1 MTDKEILS
9 TLTCITPESY
19 SQWKKLKKC
28 ILTWMDNSIDHTDE
42 YVGTL
47 TESHVLDRP
56 CIEVYEEYTQWCEM
70 NYIKDIVH
78 INAFSKY
85 LRYYFN
91 VSSKLIKGKKC
102 YCK

>member
-1 MTDKEILS
+1 MKNYEIVNIIS
-9 TLTCITPESY
+9 DIKPESY
-19 SQWKKLKKC
+19 GQWKKLKTCMLMFLK
-28 ILTWMDNSIDHTDE
+28 DEEVDYTDE
-42 YVGTL
+42 YVSTL
-47 TESHVLDRP
+47 TESRVLDRP
-56 CIEVYEEYTQWCEM
+56 CIEVYEEYVQWCKL
-70 NYIKDIVH
+70 NYINPVH